1 MWPTATERLLDA
13 KGLVPREGSCL
24 LALVAHCQTCFC
36 SILDVLPS
44 DDFQGSSILSLIVD
58 QSDSS
63 QFMMQLMLMCRILS
77 FQLQSC

>member
-1 MWPTATERLLDA
+1 MR
-13 KGLVPREGSCL
+13 VPLGGFCL
-24 LALVAHCQTCFC
+24 LAHGARYCQTCFC
-36 SILDVLPS
+36 SILDVLPF

-63 QFMMQLMLMCRILS
+63 QFMMQLMMLMCRILS